1 MKRAFQ
7 SPSQFLFETFFPLIN
22 IWRITLEN
30 RAGTRTSVLSDFH
43 QNYFVSKFGNPPP
56 PPTSNYM
63 KVRSAVLRTYTTITA
78 VRRQVNTIHFRRKTR
93 LEKMIYACPNP

>member
-7 SPSQFLFETFFPLIN
+7 SPSQFLFETFFRLIN
-22 IWRITLEN
+22 IWRITLDI
-30 RAGTRTSVLSDFH
+30 RAGTRTNVLSDFH
-43 QNYFVSKFGNPPP
+43 QNCILSANLVNTHPP

-78 VRRQVNTIHFRRKTR
+78 ARKHNSFSTKNKTR
-93 LEKMIYACPNP
+93 EDDLCLS